1 MANKS
6 KAEMLDSLRV
16 LLREV
21 LALRALGASHPR
33 LSRASGM
40 VDGTMRILLDS
51 GIATQRELLAMCA
64 EERNAAG
71 GPSTGP
77 LPSDPAILAA

>member
-21 LALRALGASHPR
+21 LSLRSAGSTHPR
-33 LSRASGM
+33 LSRASG
-40 VDGTMRILLDS
+40 VADGYMRALLDS
-51 GIATQRELLAMCA
+51 GLASQRELLGVVAD
-64 EERNAAG
+64 ERRAAG